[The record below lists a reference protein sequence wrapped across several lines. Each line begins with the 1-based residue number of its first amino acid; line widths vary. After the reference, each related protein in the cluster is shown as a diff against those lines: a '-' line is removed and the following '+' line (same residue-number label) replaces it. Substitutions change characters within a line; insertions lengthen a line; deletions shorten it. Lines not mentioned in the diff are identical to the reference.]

1 MKESNTQKRLL
12 EIMDEK
18 QLKQTDILRACL
30 PFAQKYGVKL
40 SKADISLYV
49 SGKVTPNQDK
59 LAILS
64 MGLNVNE
71 AWLMGYDVSRKRV
84 NDTTED
90 SYLQYYAQDDA
101 MAPLL
106 NIGDI
111 AYVNEQKDYSD
122 GNTILFELDNKRSIR
137 KVNSKD
143 GYIELRAMN
152 PYYPLIV
159 LKNEEFEKRKFKVI
173 GKVVKIENKSAFK

>member
-12 EIMDEK
+12 EIMAERNI
-18 QLKQTDILRACL
+18 KQTDILKLCL
-30 PFAQKYGVKL
+30 PFAKRYEVKL
-40 SKADISLYV
+40 SKADISLYT

-71 AWLMGYDVSRKRV
+71 AWLMGYDVPKERV
-84 NDTTED
+84 KDTSLEFCIKEVAKDD
-90 SYLQYYAQDDA
+90 S

-111 AYVNEQKDYSD
+111 AYIREQDHYDD
-122 GNTILFELDNKRSIR
+122 GNTILFEMNGKRYIR
-137 KVNSKD
+137 KANNKD
-143 GYIELRAMN
+143 GYIEFRAMN
-152 PYYPLIV
+152 PYYPLII
-159 LKNEEFEKRKFKVI
+159 LKNSELEECKFRVI
-173 GKVVKIENKSAFK
+173 GKVIKAEVQSAFK